1 MSTKEYLS
9 KLGFTMNEANAF
21 IMGNLSSPEIIY
33 NTVKSVGVTSEMLAE
48 IVELDVSA
56 SDVVAWFDAQGFDGS
71 ALDTDV
77 YGERA
82 EIASTYNFS
91 GDGNAKY
98 SLVLQNGKDYTI
110 DLGLASQTD
119 KFLISVQ
126 NVYSGESYV
135 SEADATTLSFTSQST
150 SLYNI
155 DLIPIFSATS
165 AASHSLSIQPAGED
179 DDGVMQIQT
188 DQVISG
194 DLINASETETYQ
206 VTLTAGNTYV
216 VNLLAED
223 SGLGTL
229 VDPHLTISGNNNLSH
244 FDDDSGKGLE
254 SLITFTPTVSGTYDV
269 DVGGYSGGTYSLL
282 VSTADDSG
290 HGDDNTDSGTD
301 GNTDSGTDGNS
312 GSGDDNTDS
321 GTGDNNTDSG
331 DNTDTA
337 NEITLAAGSSGTVD
351 ATSESDIFV
360 LDITAA
366 EALDENTVLTING
379 FDVTNDKLKL
389 DLDAATPGETNVAN
403 LVAANEVISAEI
415 NPFVNSVVIHFGPD
429 NSGDGIFISV
439 VGTQDASAIEVTAL

>member
-9 KLGFTMNEANAF
+9 KLGFTMSEANAF
-21 IMGNLSSPEIIY
+21 IMANMSSPEIIY

-77 YGERA
+77 YGERV
-82 EIASTYNFS
+82 EVASAYNFS
-91 GDGNAKY
+91 GDGNSKY

-110 DLGLASQTD
+110 DLGLASQAD
-119 KFLISVQ
+119 KFLINVQ

-165 AASHSLSIQPAGED
+165 TASHSLFIQPTGED
-179 DDGVMQIQT
+179 SDGVTQIQA

-194 DLINASETETYQ
+194 DLTNSSETETYQ
-206 VTLTAGNTYV
+206 VELTAGNTYV

-229 VDPHLTISGNNNLSH
+229 VDPHLTISGNNLSH
-244 FDDDSGKGLE
+244 FDDDSGEGLE
-254 SLITFTPTVSGTYDV
+254 SIITFTPTVSGTYDV
-269 DVGGYSGGTYSLL
+269 DVGGYGGGTYSLL

-290 HGDDNTDSGTD
+290 SDGDNTD
-301 GNTDSGTDGNS
+301 
-312 GSGDDNTDS
+312 SGDDNTDS
-321 GTGDNNTDSG
+321 GSDGDNTDSG
-331 DNTDTA
+331 DDTDTA
-337 NEITLAAGSSGTVD
+337 NEITLTAGSSGTVD

-379 FDVTNDKLKL
+379 FDVTKDKLKL
-389 DLDAATPGETNVAN
+389 DLDAAAPGETNVAD
-403 LVAANEVISAEI
+403 LVTASEVVSAQVDPFAGAIVI
-415 NPFVNSVVIHFGPD
+415 NFGPD
-429 NSGDGIFISV
+429 NSGDGMFLTVI
-439 VGTQDASAIEVTAL
+439 GTQDASAIEVTAL